1 MGSEPW
7 RIPDIKKIEPIANQL
22 LSEKA
27 NSEEFA
33 VYERDPQTL
42 ARKWVLPGTPN
53 FEHRIG
59 GLEKDSRKGNISYD
73 PENHQTMVETR
84 ARKIQNI
91 ANFIPDQEVFG
102 PASAKLLVLAWGSS
116 YGAVRAAVV
125 ALQAEGRS
133 VAHLHLRYINP
144 LPPNLKDILSNY
156 ERILIPEMNL
166 GQLAL
171 YLQGKLGIH
180 VEQFHKVKGQPF
192 FISELKEK
200 ILSLT

>member
-1 MGSEPW
+1 
-7 RIPDIKKIEPIANQL
+7 
-22 LSEKA
+22 
-27 NSEEFA
+27 
-33 VYERDPQTL
+33 
-42 ARKWVLPGTPN
+42 
-53 FEHRIG
+53 
-59 GLEKDSRKGNISYD
+59 
-73 PENHQTMVETR
+73 MVKTR

-102 PASAKLLVLAWGSS
+102 DRAAKLLVLAWGSS
-116 YGAVRAAVV
+116 HGVVRTAVITA
-125 ALQAEGRS
+125 QSEGRS

-144 LPPNLKDILSNY
+144 LPPNLKELLSHY

-171 YLQGKLGIH
+171 YLQGKLGIE
-180 VEQFHKVKGQPF
+180 VEQFHKIKGQPF